1 MNSNRFQEITHSNFF
16 NQDYRW
22 LEDTM
27 LHIKKAYEQGK
38 IVHGLLV
45 AAPKDSGKSLFAT
58 TLATSIL
65 CSNLNESSST
75 PEQKSNPEQ
84 KQSLAKACGQCK
96 NCRLIEANN
105 HPDLSIVDCLVDNKG
120 KQKKSIGID
129 QIRQLTDKLIKTPQ
143 LGGWRIAIIMS
154 VEKMTRGA
162 FNAILKTLEEPG
174 DKTLLLLLANS
185 THQVPATIKSRCQLL
200 SLKLSEDNVLPW
212 LTEVT
217 AATDAEAK
225 YALSETLYAPFA
237 AKKYIENKEDQQNT
251 QFSHD
256 MDAVLQSKLLPQEF
270 ISLYSALNDVLWI
283 QMANY
288 FNKTLVSIL
297 KSNQGMYSKLPKTQ
311 VSQLYADLIEYNRA
325 QCSGSNLQVNIQ
337 LEAVL
342 IQWFEMGRKI
352 RQN

>member
-1 MNSNRFQEITHSNFF
+1 MNSSQSHEVTHSSFF
-16 NQDYRW
+16 SDGYRW
-22 LEDTM
+22 LEETM
-27 LHIKKAYEQGK
+27 LHVKQAYDQGK
-38 IVHGLLV
+38 IAHGLLL
-45 AAPKDSGKSLFAT
+45 AAPKESGKSLFAT

-65 CSNLNESSST
+65 CSNSYDNIST
-75 PEQKSNPEQ
+75 REQKPKLEQ
-84 KQSLAKACGQCK
+84 TLTKACGQCK
-96 NCRLIEANN
+96 NCQLIEAAS

-129 QIRQLTDKLIKTPQ
+129 QIRQLTDKLIATPQ

-200 SLKLSEDNVLPW
+200 SLKLSENNVLPW
-212 LTEVT
+212 LTEIT
-217 AATDAEAK
+217 AATEVEAK
-225 YALSETLYAPFA
+225 HALSETLYAPFA
-237 AKKYIENKEDQQNT
+237 AKNYIENNKDEQNN
-251 QFSHD
+251 QFNHD
-256 MDAVLQSKLLPQEF
+256 MDAVLQTKLLPQEF
-270 ISLYSALNDVLWI
+270 ISLYSVLNDALWI

-288 FNKTLVSIL
+288 FKKTLVSIL

-311 VSQLYADLIEYNRA
+311 VSQLYAELIEYNRA
-325 QCSGSNLQVNIQ
+325 QCSGSNLQVNLQ

-352 RQN
+352 GQY